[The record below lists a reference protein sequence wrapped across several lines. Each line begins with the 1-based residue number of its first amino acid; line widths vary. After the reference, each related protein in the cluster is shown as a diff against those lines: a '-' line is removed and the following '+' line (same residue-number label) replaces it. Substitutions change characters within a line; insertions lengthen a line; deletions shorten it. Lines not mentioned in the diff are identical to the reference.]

1 MISNNFNSKDTI
13 QETILK
19 LAHRESIKMVYM
31 PQHGRIMPSVPV
43 LTDLVNKFREV
54 LFPGYFGNSSLN
66 KDNFEYHIGVN
77 VDHAYHL
84 LCDQIFKGL
93 CFSCKNEERTD
104 FSEDEVLA
112 KEMATSLVKCLP
124 EIRRLL
130 STDVIAA
137 FNGDPAA
144 NSHGEVI
151 YSYPT
156 IRAMT
161 NHRIAHELYK
171 LEVPLIPRII
181 SEMAHSET
189 GIDIHP
195 GARIGESFAIDH
207 GTGVVIGET
216 TIIGRNVK
224 IYQGVTLGAKSFP
237 LDENGNPIKG
247 MDRHP
252 IVEDDVIIYSNA
264 TILGRITIGEGS
276 VIGGNI
282 WVTRDVPAGAR
293 LAQQRPMDG
302 SFLNGAGI

>member
-1 MISNNFNSKDTI
+1 MISNNLNSKDTI

-19 LAHRESIKMVYM
+19 LANRESIKMVYM

-43 LTDLVNKFREV
+43 LTDMVNKFREV

-66 KDNFEYHIGVN
+66 KDNFGYHIGVN
-77 VDHAYHL
+77 VHHAYRL

-104 FSEDEVLA
+104 FGEDELLA
-112 KEMATSLVKCLP
+112 EKMATSLVKVLP
-124 EIRRLL
+124 EIRRVL

-195 GARIGESFAIDH
+195 GAQIGESFAIDH

-216 TIIGRNVK
+216 AKIGRNVK

-247 MDRHP
+247 INRHP
-252 IVEDDVIIYSNA
+252 IVEDDVIVYSNA
-264 TILGRITIGEGS
+264 TILGRINIGKGS

-282 WVTRDVPAGAR
+282 WVTRDVPAGSK
-293 LAQQRPMDG
+293 LSQQRPIDG